1 MTNPST
7 EASPARRAVF
17 EALKVAAP
25 TRFDE
30 RMQRS
35 YLSEGSNID
44 LATLE
49 MDSLGDM
56 EFCIAIELST
66 GITLLPAQLAMLV
79 TTDAIEEFLRAKLA
93 AAPGGRG

>member
-1 MTNPST
+1 MTKPSM
-7 EASPARRAVF
+7 EASPLRRAMF
-17 EALKVAAP
+17 EALMVGAP
-25 TRFDE
+25 VGFDE
-30 RMQRS
+30 AMRRS
-35 YLSEGSNID
+35 YLSDGSNID

-66 GITLLPAQLAMLV
+66 GITLLPAQLAALA

-93 AAPGGRG
+93 VPGGRG